1 MEKNLGFRGWFYFR
15 TGWATYFAFVVSAV
29 NALTV
34 TFFLAIENY
43 PSLSAIFPTFGHY
56 IVIVVGV
63 GVPILVLV
71 GYIHFKRSKSFRAEA
86 DVLIETN
93 PHIRRIL
100 QNTEVLLPSY
110 LKLTELMIKLMIM
123 AAVYEFMF
131 MHKTPIKVI
140 IGEYLKVSD
149 FFVGESQK
157 SFLNAILDKASKI
170 SRVIDN

>member
-1 MEKNLGFRGWFYFR
+1 LAKNLGFRGWFYFR
-15 TGWATYFAFVVSAV
+15 MGWATYFAFIVAAI

-43 PSLSAIFPTFGHY
+43 PSLSVIFPTFVHY
-56 IVIVVGV
+56 IVIVVGI

-71 GYIHFKRSKSFRAEA
+71 GYVHFKKSKSFRAEA

-110 LKLTELMIKLMIM
+110 LKLTEIIVKLSENKKLTDEELKEVSKLQKQLSNHIDKRE
-123 AAVYEFMF
+123 V
-131 MHKTPIKVI
+131 PI
-140 IGEYLKVSD
+140 D
-149 FFVGESQK
+149 
-157 SFLNAILDKASKI
+157 
-170 SRVIDN
+170 

>member
-15 TGWATYFAFVVSAV
+15 TGWATYFAFIVAAI

-43 PSLSAIFPTFGHY
+43 PSLSVIFPTFFHY
-56 IVIVVGV
+56 IVIVVGI

-71 GYIHFKRSKSFRAEA
+71 GYVHFKRSKSFRAEA

-100 QNTEVLLPSY
+100 QNTEILLPSY
-110 LKLTELMIKLMIM
+110 LKLTEIIVELAENKKLTNKELEEVSKLQKQLSNHIDKRE
-123 AAVYEFMF
+123 V
-131 MHKTPIKVI
+131 PI
-140 IGEYLKVSD
+140 D
-149 FFVGESQK
+149 
-157 SFLNAILDKASKI
+157 
-170 SRVIDN
+170 

>member
-15 TGWATYFAFVVSAV
+15 TGWATYFAFIVAAV

-43 PSLSAIFPTFGHY
+43 PSLTVIFPTFFHY

-63 GVPILVLV
+63 GVPVLILV
-71 GYIHFKRSKSFRAEA
+71 GYVHFKKSKSYRAEQ
-86 DVLIETN
+86 DILIETS

-110 LKLTELMIKLMIM
+110 LKLTEIIVKLS
-123 AAVYEFMF
+123 EN
-131 MHKTPIKVI
+131 KKLTD
-140 IGEYLKVSD
+140 EELKEISKFQNQLNNHIDKREVS
-149 FFVGESQK
+149 
-157 SFLNAILDKASKI
+157 
-170 SRVIDN
+170 ID

>member
-1 MEKNLGFRGWFYFR
+1 VGKNLGFRGWFYFR
-15 TGWATYFAFVVSAV
+15 TGWATYFAFVVAAI

-43 PSLSAIFPTFGHY
+43 PSLSVIFPTFFHY
-56 IVIVVGV
+56 IVIVVGI

-71 GYIHFKRSKSFRAEA
+71 GYVHFKKSKSFRAEA

-110 LKLTELMIKLMIM
+110 LKLTEIIVKLSENKKLTDEELKEVSKLQNQLSNHIDKR
-123 AAVYEFMF
+123 VV
-131 MHKTPIKVI
+131 PI
-140 IGEYLKVSD
+140 D
-149 FFVGESQK
+149 
-157 SFLNAILDKASKI
+157 
-170 SRVIDN
+170 

>member
-15 TGWATYFAFVVSAV
+15 TGWTTYFAFIVAGI

-43 PSLSAIFPTFGHY
+43 PSLSVIFPTFFHY

-63 GVPILVLV
+63 GVPVLILV
-71 GYIHFKRSKSFRAEA
+71 GYVHFKRSKSYRAEA
-86 DVLIETN
+86 DILIETN

-110 LKLTELMIKLMIM
+110 LKLTEIMLKLS
-123 AAVYEFMF
+123 EN
-131 MHKTPIKVI
+131 KKLTDK
-140 IGEYLKVSD
+140 ELEEVSKL
-149 FFVGESQK
+149 QK
-157 SFLNAILDKASKI
+157 QLNEHIDKREI
-170 SRVIDN
+170 SID

>member
-1 MEKNLGFRGWFYFR
+1 MGKNLGFRGWFYFR
-15 TGWATYFAFVVSAV
+15 TGWATYFAFVVAAI

-43 PSLSAIFPTFGHY
+43 PSLSVIFPTFFHY
-56 IVIVVGV
+56 IVIVVGI

-71 GYIHFKRSKSFRAEA
+71 GYVHFKKSKSFRAEA

-110 LKLTELMIKLMIM
+110 LKLTEIIVKLSENKKLTDKELEEVSKLQKQLNEHINKR
-123 AAVYEFMF
+123 EI
-131 MHKTPIKVI
+131 PI
-140 IGEYLKVSD
+140 D
-149 FFVGESQK
+149 
-157 SFLNAILDKASKI
+157 
-170 SRVIDN
+170 